1 MRDENDA
8 LLKPR
13 ERLIRLGE
21 VKGSSVRKGAISGWS
36 PDSGFR
42 KSGGTKGWCE
52 NWIVASCSEE
62 DGGSERINSVSDL
75 WSFEE
80 M

>member
-1 MRDENDA
+1 MMLLELPCREEVRDENDA
-8 LLKPR
+8 LLNPR

-42 KSGGTKGWCE
+42 KSGGTK
-52 NWIVASCSEE
+52 
-62 DGGSERINSVSDL
+62 R
-75 WSFEE
+75 
-80 M
+80 